1 MKGGTASIVS
11 FLPRHRCSKICGI
24 LRPLPIQI
32 ALTCFTDTLT
42 WLLSDMLSE
51 CQCHTVSVN
60 VSRLECTHTS
70 NDFSKIKSPG
80 SSHPPAEDDI
90 RGKGL
95 IDCRPLIFFIFF
107 FKQAQMYRFTFA
119 EIWMLLS
126 ESKHCSNTWLESGHV
141 NLCAS
146 TSTGITARVL
156 KYNSVRR

>member
-1 MKGGTASIVS
+1 MLVSSVRPADIPLTNFSQRLSSVFTPTGTDESGLGGGGGTTSIVS

-60 VSRLECTHTS
+60 MSRLECTHTS
-70 NDFSKIKSPG
+70 NDFSKINSPG
-80 SSHPPAEDDI
+80 SSHPPVEDDI

-95 IDCRPLIFFIFF
+95 IDCRPLIYLFI

-119 EIWMLLS
+119 EI
-126 ESKHCSNTWLESGHV
+126 
-141 NLCAS
+141 
-146 TSTGITARVL
+146 
-156 KYNSVRR
+156 

>member
-1 MKGGTASIVS
+1 MKGGGGTASIVS
-11 FLPRHRCSKICGI
+11 FLPRHRCSKICDI

-95 IDCRPLIFFIFF
+95 IDCRPLIFLLFF
-107 FKQAQMYRFTFA
+107 
-119 EIWMLLS
+119 LS
-126 ESKHCSNTWLESGHV
+126 RHKCIDSRLPRYECFLAR
-141 NLCAS
+141 AS
-146 TSTGITARVL
+146 TVQIPD
-156 KYNSVRR
+156 